1 MVRLF
6 LIGGLI
12 LAGVTILLMI
22 TLKSDITLRQQSPSG
37 CKHSS
42 YSYGNLKHIR
52 KCNLCFPDH
61 FYFWG
66 SLPLSAPIKPI
77 ILKDPVDARTVSI
90 VVPYYN
96 RSISLL
102 RLLSELPKQ
111 TYPHY
116 LIDVVIVDDGS
127 LDPASSVAAI
137 TKGNFGDFKGLSI
150 LRHSTNK
157 GRATARN
164 SGVLA
169 STGQV
174 VVFIDADDFP
184 ANDYIEKIVNIHS
197 HFGNVAVRGN
207 IRILPELRRSSA
219 FLRYRDSRFLGVR
232 NPAKVKHLDLENL
245 PPNFFATCGVSIER
259 SDLLRVGLFD
269 ETFSSYG
276 GEDEELGFRLVGNG
290 IRIVFCA
297 EANMWDADSS
307 ITLEGECSKYRA
319 YGEKSGALLFTKCP
333 DYRKYS
339 AFSLLE
345 PIDAHSEG
353 KRVVIKKILLQ
364 LMVLPRL
371 ARHLR
376 GALSFI
382 DLRPFPFDPPGILY
396 KYVLSA
402 SYLEGVKA
410 RKKRKHECH

>member
-1 MVRLF
+1 MSSVLR
-6 LIGGLI
+6 
-12 LAGVTILLMI
+12 ALMI
-22 TLKSDITLRQQSPSG
+22 
-37 CKHSS
+37 
-42 YSYGNLKHIR
+42 
-52 KCNLCFPDH
+52 
-61 FYFWG
+61 
-66 SLPLSAPIKPI
+66 APIKPI
-77 ILKDPVDARTVSI
+77 MLKDPVDARTVSI

-102 RLLSELPKQ
+102 RLLNELPKQ
-111 TYPHY
+111 TYPHH

-127 LDPASSVAAI
+127 LYPASSVAAI
-137 TKGNFGDFKGLSI
+137 AKGSFGDFKGLSI

-184 ANDYIEKIVNIHS
+184 ANEYIEKIVNIHS

-207 IRILPELRRSSA
+207 IRILPVLRRSSA

-232 NPAKVKHLDLENL
+232 NPAKVKNLDLENL

-276 GEDEELGFRLVGNG
+276 GEDEELGFRLVNNG

-307 ITLEGECSKYRA
+307 ITLEGECSKYRS

-345 PIDAHSEG
+345 PIDTHSEG
-353 KRVVIKKILLQ
+353 KGVVIKKMLLQ

-376 GALSFI
+376 MALSFI
-382 DLRPFPFDPPGILY
+382 DLLPFPIDPPGIFY

-410 RKKRKHECH
+410 RKNRKHES